1 MDILIKNGRILDPSL
16 QKDEI
21 GDLYIKD
28 GKIQKAEKGL
38 ETKADRVIDADGCFV
53 MPGLID
59 IHVHL
64 RDPGQEY
71 KETIE
76 SGSAAAAK
84 GGFTTIVAMP
94 NTVPVID
101 NKDRVSYVKN
111 KAEMVSPI
119 HVIQAGAITVGQ
131 KDQEITDIEG
141 MVQAGAGALSEDG
154 KSVMNM
160 KIYREAMKEA
170 ARLNVPV
177 LAHCE
182 DKSLAGGGCMNEDE
196 KAKELNL
203 PGICNATEDVI
214 IARDIILAHETGA
227 RLHLCHCSTKGSVE
241 ILRQAK
247 QAGYDVTGEVCPHH
261 FTLTTEDI
269 STDNPNYKMNP
280 PLRSEE
286 DKKALIE
293 GLKDGTMDVIS
304 TDHAPHGAKEK
315 QGSMRNAAFGI
326 VGLETSVA
334 LTMTELVEKGILTPL
349 QMAEK
354 MSYNPAKVLGI
365 SKGTLQEGA
374 DADVT
379 IIDPKAAYKIDKET
393 FVSKGRNTP
402 FDGKKVKGRVIFTI
416 CDGNIVYEY
425 K

>member
-1 MDILIKNGRILDPSL
+1 
-16 QKDEI
+16 
-21 GDLYIKD
+21 
-28 GKIQKAEKGL
+28 
-38 ETKADRVIDADGCFV
+38 
-53 MPGLID
+53 
-59 IHVHL
+59 
-64 RDPGQEY
+64 
-71 KETIE
+71 
-76 SGSAAAAK
+76 
-84 GGFTTIVAMP
+84 
-94 NTVPVID
+94 
-101 NKDRVSYVKN
+101 
-111 KAEMVSPI
+111 
-119 HVIQAGAITVGQ
+119 
-131 KDQEITDIEG
+131 
-141 MVQAGAGALSEDG
+141 
-154 KSVMNM
+154 
-160 KIYREAMKEA
+160 
-170 ARLNVPV
+170 
-177 LAHCE
+177 
-182 DKSLAGGGCMNEDE
+182 
-196 KAKELNL
+196 
-203 PGICNATEDVI
+203 
-214 IARDIILAHETGA
+214 
-227 RLHLCHCSTKGSVE
+227 
-241 ILRQAK
+241 
-247 QAGYDVTGEVCPHH
+247 
-261 FTLTTEDI
+261 
-269 STDNPNYKMNP
+269 MNP

>member
-119 HVIQAGAITVGQ
+119 HVIQSGAITVGQ

-182 DKSLAGGGCMNEDE
+182 DKSLAGGGCMNEDQ

-261 FTLTTEDI
+261 FTLTTDDI

-379 IIDPKAAYKIDKET
+379 IIDPKASYKIDKGT

>member
-119 HVIQAGAITVGQ
+119 HVIQSGAITVGQ

-182 DKSLAGGGCMNEDE
+182 DKSLAGGGCMNEDQ

>member
-119 HVIQAGAITVGQ
+119 HVIQSGAITVGQ

-182 DKSLAGGGCMNEDE
+182 DKSLAGGGCMNEDQ

-365 SKGTLQEGA
+365 SRGTLQEGA

-379 IIDPKAAYKIDKET
+379 IIDPKASYKIDKGT